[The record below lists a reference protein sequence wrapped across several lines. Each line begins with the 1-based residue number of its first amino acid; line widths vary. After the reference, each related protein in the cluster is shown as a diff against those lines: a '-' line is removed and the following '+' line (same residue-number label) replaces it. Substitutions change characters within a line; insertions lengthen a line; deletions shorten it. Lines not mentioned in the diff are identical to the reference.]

1 MKKFVLPAVVIF
13 FIFLQVGAVSYLLG
27 MKSSLSSD
35 DSVSIKESDNY
46 QPSYNLTPEVS
57 DARPKIVENYLATY
71 NSVLTPLSE
80 YIVKISDMYGLDY
93 RLLPAIAQQ
102 ESNLCKKIPP
112 ESFNCWGWGIHSEGS
127 LGFQSFESAI
137 KVVASGLS
145 TEYIGKG
152 LVTPEQIMRKY
163 TPGSNG
169 SWAFGVQS
177 FMDQMK

>member
-1 MKKFVLPAVVIF
+1 MKKFVLPSVVAIAV
-13 FIFLQVGAVSYLLG
+13 FLQIGAISFLLG
-27 MKSSLSSD
+27 RQSSLSTSAD
-35 DSVSIKESDNY
+35 IAIKESDSY

-57 DARPKIVENYLATY
+57 DARAKIVERYLSNY

-80 YIVKISDMYGLDY
+80 YIVKISDMYGLDF